1 MNKKIF
7 LRILKIGLFTGDA
20 LFVAA
25 STVVSYYMRF
35 QLHFVPL
42 KYGIPD
48 IGGYLYAIPVV
59 IAIFLLAFNYAG
71 LYRLEHGRSRFDEVV
86 SVLTASTVS
95 IVILVSIT
103 FFFRNISYSRIVIMH
118 LWAISIVMLGAWRLA
133 YRSFFNSMS
142 NNGAIIQK
150 LVIIGATDISKIL
163 IERLTREHGNGYK
176 IMGII
181 DNKIKKG
188 AKFCGF
194 SVLGRIGDFG
204 KISEKLPLDEAF
216 IGLTDYDRKEVANL
230 ILQNERMKFMIA
242 SDVLG
247 IITKNIDYD
256 EMFGIPVFEVREL
269 PLNFTFNRMVKR
281 TFDIIISLFAL
292 LVFSPVLL
300 AVALLVKCTS
310 KGPVFYGQERMSRDN
325 KKFIML
331 KFRTMK
337 IDAESKSGPVW
348 AKENDPR
355 RTPIGAFLRKTSLD
369 ELPQIFNVIKGE
381 ISIVG
386 PRPERPHFV
395 EKFKDEIPRYM
406 ERHKVKGG
414 LTGWAQANG
423 LRGDTSLKERIK
435 YDLYYIEN
443 WTLWFDIKI
452 IIKTALEIFQH
463 TTAY

>member
-1 MNKKIF
+1 
-7 LRILKIGLFTGDA
+7 
-20 LFVAA
+20 
-25 STVVSYYMRF
+25 MRF
-35 QLHFVPL
+35 SLHFVPL
-42 KYGIPD
+42 KYGIPV
-48 IGGYLYAIPVV
+48 ISGYLYAIPVV
-59 IAIFLLAFNYAG
+59 VTVFLLAFNYAG
-71 LYRLEHGRSRFDEVV
+71 LYRLEHGRSRFDEAV
-86 SVLTASTVS
+86 SVITASSAS

-118 LWAISIVMLGAWRLA
+118 MWVISAVLLGTWRLV

-142 NNGAIIQK
+142 NSGAIIQK

-163 IERLTREHGNGYK
+163 IERLTREHGNGYR
-176 IMGII
+176 IMGVI
-181 DNKIKKG
+181 DNKMKKG
-188 AKFCGF
+188 SKFCGF
-194 SVLGRIGDFG
+194 NVLG
-204 KISEKLPLDEAF
+204 KISDFGNISAELSLDEAF
-216 IGLTDYDRKEVANL
+216 VGLTDYDRKEVARL
-230 ILQNERMKFMIA
+230 ILENERMKFMIA

-281 TFDIIISLFAL
+281 TFDIVLSMLAL
-292 LVFSPVLL
+292 IVFSPVLL
-300 AVALLVKCTS
+300 IVALLVKCTS
-310 KGPVFYGQERMSRDN
+310 NGPVFYGQERVSRDN

-337 IDAESKSGPVW
+337 TDAESKSGPVW
-348 AKENDPR
+348 ATENDPR

-369 ELPQIFNVIKGE
+369 ELPQIFNVLKGE
-381 ISIVG
+381 LSIVG

-395 EKFKDEIPRYM
+395 EKFRTEIPRYM

-423 LRGDTSLKERIK
+423 LRGDTSLEERIK